1 LESSP
6 ASESTVSECTC
17 NSMHNLSQ
25 LSTESSAKLS
35 SNSAQTLHCNPVH
48 NGIQTLHCN
57 PEQEEQY
64 LYKKRKLLQE
74 TGIFKILRVGRSD
87 KSILNSLSVP
97 YSQFRY
103 TFI

>member
-1 LESSP
+1 LVSSP
-6 ASESTVSECTC
+6 TSESTVSEYAC
-17 NSMHNLSQ
+17 NFIHNFSQ

-35 SNSAQTLHCNPVH
+35 NSAQTLYRNPVH

-74 TGIFKILRVGRSD
+74 TGIFKILKIGKSD
-87 KSILNSLSVP
+87 KSILNLLSVP

-103 TFI
+103 MYV